1 MKTIRQLLNQKG
13 NTVYAATLDMH
24 VFDALELMA
33 EKDVGALLVVEGEQ
47 LIGVFSERD
56 YARKVI
62 LKGKSSKDVYVK
74 DIMSSPPII
83 IRPDNTNEQ
92 ALALMSAKHIRHLP
106 VMEENKLIGIV
117 TIGDLV
123 KSIIDEQKLVI
134 DRLEK
139 YILANTSLT

>member
-1 MKTIRQLLNQKG
+1 MKTIRQILKEKG
-13 NTVYAATLDMH
+13 NSVYAATPDMH
-24 VFDALELMA
+24 VYDALALMA
-33 EKDVGALLVVEGEQ
+33 DKDIGALLVVKNEQ

-62 LKGKSSKDVYVK
+62 LKGKSSKDVYVG

-83 IRPDNTNEQ
+83 IMPDNTNEQ

-106 VMEENKLIGIV
+106 VMENDKLIGIV